1 MVSPQK
7 FAYPM
12 PSKPQPKGNERVL
25 SHQAV
30 ERQATL
36 IAKLTNPN
44 CYSHPTAAVKHL
56 ETHISHILLVGDYA
70 YKIKKPLDLG
80 FLDFTSLA
88 QRKFYCA
95 EEVRLNRRLAADL
108 YLGYMPICGSE
119 ENPLLDG
126 NPNDAIEYAVKM
138 RRFSQTQLL
147 DHCLDEGFLK
157 PHHLDELARQL
168 ADFHLTII
176 HHADTETPFGTPD
189 KVHQPALD
197 NFTQSR
203 PLLKSAEDILVL
215 NQLEDWTKAVF
226 GGLKDTFAG
235 RKAAG
240 FIRECHGD
248 LHLGN
253 MLLEKDRIVIFD
265 GIEFND
271 DFRWIDVMNDL
282 GFLTMDLHK
291 RHASKLAWQILN
303 SYLELTGDYPGLSVL
318 PYYQV
323 YRAMV
328 RAKIAAIRLQQP
340 GLTDAQRSTVQGE
353 CGEYLRL
360 AQGFTQPPTPF
371 LLITHG
377 VSGSGKSFFTHQLKE
392 ALGAIRI
399 RSDVERKR
407 LYGLPPLA
415 ASHSEPNQG
424 LYTQQASERTYQHL
438 YQLAE
443 QMLNVGYRVM
453 VDATFLD
460 PKQRQTFRALAERL
474 KVPFILLACSAD
486 PITLH
491 ERVTK
496 RKAQGEDAAEAD
508 SAVLEHQLAN
518 YQAPLP
524 QEHPLYTKDYDIDN
538 LPHVILTRLIQ

>member
-1 MVSPQK
+1 MSP
-7 FAYPM
+7 
-12 PSKPQPKGNERVL
+12 
-25 SHQAV
+25 HQTL
-30 ERQATL
+30 ERQARL
-36 IAKLTNPN
+36 IANLANPN
-44 CYSHPTAAVKHL
+44 AYSPSAATIEHL

-70 YKIKKPLDLG
+70 YKIKKPLNLG

-108 YLGYMPICGSE
+108 YLSYIPICGTE

-126 NPNDAIEYAVKM
+126 DPNDAIEYAVKM

-147 DHCLDEGFLK
+147 DRCLAEGSLK
-157 PHHLDELARQL
+157 PDHLTELAHQLAEFHLD
-168 ADFHLTII
+168 TIDR
-176 HHADTETPFGTPD
+176 ADTQTPFGTPD
-189 KVHQPALD
+189 NVHQPALD

-203 PLLKSAEDILVL
+203 PLLKTSTDTQIL

-226 GGLKDTFAG
+226 ESLKNTFAA

-253 MLLEKDRIVIFD
+253 MLLQNERVVIFD

-291 RHASKLAWQILN
+291 RQVSRFAWQILN
-303 SYLELTGDYPGLSVL
+303 SYLVFTGDYAGLTVL

-328 RAKIAAIRLQQP
+328 RTKIAAIRLHQP
-340 GLTDAQRSTVQGE
+340 GLSDAQQSAVQGE
-353 CGEYLRL
+353 CRGYLNL
-360 AQGFTQPPTPF
+360 ALHFTRPPKPF

-377 VSGSGKSFFTHQLKE
+377 VSGSGKSYFTHQLTE
-392 ALGAIRI
+392 TLGAIHI

-407 LYGLPPLA
+407 LFGLAPLA
-415 ASHSEPNQG
+415 DSQSKPNQG

-443 QMLNVGYRVM
+443 DMLNAGYRVM

-460 PKQRQTFRALAERL
+460 VGQRQKFRALAERL
-474 KVPFILLACSAD
+474 KMPFILLACSGD
-486 PITLH
+486 PETLW

-508 SAVLEHQLAN
+508 GAVLERQLAH
-518 YQAPLP
+518 YQAPQP
-524 QEHPLYTKDYDIDN
+524 EEHPLHSKDYAIDD
-538 LPHVILTRLIQ
+538 LTQAVLARLT

>member
-1 MVSPQK
+1 M
-7 FAYPM
+7 
-12 PSKPQPKGNERVL
+12 
-25 SHQAV
+25 
-30 ERQATL
+30 L
-36 IAKLTNPN
+36 IAHLTNPD
-44 CYSHPTAAVKHL
+44 CYSNPAAAVEHL

-70 YKIKKPLDLG
+70 YKIKKPLNLG
-80 FLDFTSLA
+80 FLDFTSLP

-108 YLGYMPICGSE
+108 YLGYIPICGTE
-119 ENPLLDG
+119 ENPLLNG
-126 NPNDAIEYAVKM
+126 NPRDAIEYAVKM

-147 DHCLDEGFLK
+147 DRCLGEGSLK
-157 PHHLDELARQL
+157 PYHLAELAHQL
-168 ADFHLTII
+168 AEFHVNAS
-176 HHADTETPFGTPD
+176 HRADAQTPFGVPE

-203 PLLKSAEDILVL
+203 PLLKTPEDTHVL
-215 NQLEDWTKAVF
+215 GQLENWTKAVF
-226 GGLKDTFAG
+226 KGLKDTFAA

-253 MLLEKDRIVIFD
+253 MLLENDRIVIFD

-291 RHASKLAWQILN
+291 RQVSRLAWQILN
-303 SYLELTGDYPGLSVL
+303 TYLEFTGDYAGITVL

-328 RAKIAAIRLQQP
+328 RAKIAAIRLHQP
-340 GLTDAQRSTVQGE
+340 GLTESQQSAIQGE
-353 CGEYLRL
+353 CRDYLNL
-360 AQGFTQPPTPF
+360 AWHFTQPPKPF

-377 VSGSGKSFFTHQLKE
+377 VSGSGKSFFTHRLKE
-392 ALGAIRI
+392 TLGAIRI

-407 LYGLPPLA
+407 LFGLAPLA
-415 ASHSEPNQG
+415 TSHSELNQG
-424 LYTQQASERTYQHL
+424 LYTPQASERTYHHL
-438 YQLAE
+438 HQLAE
-443 QMLNVGYRVM
+443 HMLNAGYRVM

-460 PKQRQTFRALAERL
+460 WQQRQAFRALAERL
-474 KVPFILLACSAD
+474 NVPFILLACSAD
-486 PITLH
+486 PETLR

-496 RKAQGEDAAEAD
+496 RKAQGDDAAEAD
-508 SAVLEHQLAN
+508 SAVLEGQLAN
-518 YQAPLP
+518 YQAPQS
-524 QEHPLYTKDYDIDN
+524 QEHPLDTKDYAIDE
-538 LPHVILTRLIQ
+538 LQQAILARLSE